1 MSRQQEQTKKRT
13 TSASTSTDARK
24 NLIDSKTTV
33 QSSQD
38 KEYSDQE
45 VKDLLY
51 KKNMDKMKKK
61 LVWNE
66 DAQMFFHENENGI
79 YDGQFTVAELR
90 KSVKDQTEKLA
101 TPEYIKTFKERNKK
115 KTEFKRNRQRITS
128 QRNSSY
134 QNINDKLETTRQ
146 LGEGIEKRQD
156 KIGKIKEDIL
166 KLDKEML
173 EHKKYV
179 YKLESKAAEQQMVS
193 GQNRV
198 ENYLALERD
207 RDTATYRIDTQIS
220 KEKEINIQIQQI
232 EQQQQQHRES
242 MIQGQRQH
250 SDLMDQHRES
260 MIQGQRQHRESMIQG
275 QRQHS
280 DLMDQQNLA
289 RAQAAQISQDMIK
302 QQNDI
307 ARQQANTAAQYLQQ
321 QAEQS
326 AKMDQGF
333 ADIAAAIRNGAIASS
348 AAMNAL
354 ATQQAESAAQ
364 AQAKWDQSQ
373 RASDAANLTD
383 PVKIQQLCGGSCP
396 QNFSWKVFKRNVT
409 NIRTGQK
416 GITVWQCSGG
426 GHFCA
431 SDEGDLNTGPSGRAN
446 LTNYEDMHR
455 NTLQQ
460 SGYGYTGS
468 GYRYG
473 SRYGY

>member
-1 MSRQQEQTKKRT
+1 MSRQQEQTKKGT

-24 NLIDSKTTV
+24 NLIYSKTTV
-33 QSSQD
+33 QSSLD

-45 VKDLLY
+45 VKDLIY
-51 KKNMDKMKKK
+51 KKVMDNMKND

-66 DAQMFFHENENGI
+66 DMNKFVK
-79 YDGQFTVAELR
+79 DGQPIQVFTVAELR
-90 KSVKDQTEKLA
+90 KLAKDQAEKRA
-101 TPEYIKTFKERNKK
+101 TPEYIKTFKELNKK
-115 KTEFKRNRQRITS
+115 KAEFKRDRQRITS
-128 QRNSSY
+128 QRNSRY
-134 QNINDKLETTRQ
+134 QNINDKLETRRQ
-146 LGEGIEKRQD
+146 LEEGIEKRQD

-179 YKLESKAAEQQMVS
+179 YKLESKAMEQQMVS
-193 GQNRV
+193 NQKRV

-232 EQQQQQHRES
+232 EQQQQ
-242 MIQGQRQH
+242 
-250 SDLMDQHRES
+250 
-260 MIQGQRQHRESMIQG
+260 QHRESMIQG

-333 ADIAAAIRNGAIASS
+333 ADVTAAIRNGAIASS
-348 AAMNAL
+348 TAMNAL
-354 ATQQAESAAQ
+354 ATQQAEAAAQ

-396 QNFSWKVFKRNVT
+396 ENFGWQVFKKNVT

-416 GITVWQCSGG
+416 GITVWQCAGK

-431 SDEGDLNTGPSGRAN
+431 SDEGDLNTGPRGTAN
-446 LTNYEDMHR
+446 LTNYQDMDG

-460 SGYGYTGS
+460 PGSRYTRYTGS